1 VSVGRVFLLGFP
13 AWRVFNLRGLASLFP
28 DQVHVCRSLARLQT
42 QGLRPKDAVWVWG
55 AVEPQGLA
63 DCVRGCWARLLNV
76 EDGFVR
82 SVGLGSDLIRP
93 QSIVLDER
101 GIYFDA
107 TRPSDL
113 EHLLQTRAFTAED
126 LARAQAVRAFVVE
139 HGISK
144 YNHEPRQPV
153 CWREAARGRAVVL
166 VPGQVED
173 DASISLGCTTVCTNL
188 GLLQAVR
195 QARPDAFIVYKPHP
209 DVLSGNRKGRLAVNA
224 AKQWA
229 DHIEVGTSVVSC
241 IEAADEVHTMTSLS
255 GFDAL
260 LRGKTVVTYGQPFYA
275 GWGLTQDHPEWA
287 TPSCN
292 AFARRQRRLNIDEL
306 VAGALLHYPIYWD
319 WTLRG
324 YTTCEAVL
332 NRILE
337 ERTALEANG
346 GLHRLRVGW
355 LRRQWRKLRVLVQAY
370 RPYRR
375 WP

>member
-1 VSVGRVFLLGFP
+1 LKTLALNHIFFLSFP

-28 DQVHVCRSLARLQT
+28 DRVNVCRSLARLQT
-42 QGLRPKDAVWVWG
+42 QSLRPKDTVWVWG
-55 AVEPQGLA
+55 AAETLGLA
-63 DCVRGCWARLLNV
+63 AHVRNCSARLLHV

-126 LARAQAVRAFVVE
+126 LARAQAVRALVVE

-153 CWREAARGRAVVL
+153 SWREAAQGRAVVL

-173 DASISLGCTTVCTNL
+173 DASILLGCTTVRTNL

-195 QARPDAFIVYKPHP
+195 AARPDAYIVYKPHP
-209 DVLSGNRKGRLAVNA
+209 DVLSGNRKGLLTLQA
-224 AKQWA
+224 AYGWA
-229 DHIEVGTSVVSC
+229 DHIEAGTSVVSC
-241 IEAADEVHTMTSLS
+241 IEACDEVHTMTSLT

-275 GWGLTQDHPEWA
+275 GWGLTEDRAERA
-287 TPSCN
+287 T
-292 AFARRQRRLNIDEL
+292 AFDRRTRRLSLDEL

-319 WTLRG
+319 WDLKG

-332 NRILE
+332 HRIVE

-346 GLHRLRVGW
+346 GLHKLRVGW
-355 LRRQWRKLRVLVQAY
+355 WRRQGRKLRVLVQAY
-370 RPYRR
+370 LLDRQ
-375 WP
+375 